1 MCLSNCN
8 PAPLSNGHLSNFLWR
23 SATVTPEWK
32 TSVAGTWSI
41 LPCKHS
47 VMILIFH
54 SRITVAFLHKK
65 LDNVQFPTDYQSS
78 LLHYACWNGGHDLS
92 RKLVDKYQCDP
103 YPENKWKYTPLH
115 WACKG
120 GSMDKETLLECFY
133 DHESTATDKEWA
145 LRLLSRHP
153 YPERVRKIRD
163 LVDYWS
169 DHDQTWQC
177 LRRHSYYLPH
187 FISPLEIC
195 HHFQTQAKL
204 FSVHQPHPYQWRH
217 PYALQLMTQTCIVYT
232 PRSRGYDSS
241 LGTKEIFFKMAKW
254 VDILLH

>member
-65 LDNVQFPTDYQSS
+65 LDNVQFPIDYQSS
-78 LLHYACWNGGHDLS
+78 LLHYACWNGWHDVS

-120 GSMDKETLLECFY
+120 GSMDKETCWSVFMIMSLPPLTRSELCDCCLDTPTPSEWGRSGIWLITGVTMIKPDNVY
-133 DHESTATDKEWA
+133 DVTHTIYHTLFLRERSAITSKHKLNYSVSTSPTLINDVTHMLSSSW
-145 LRLLSRHP
+145 LRPVLYIPL
-153 YPERVRKIRD
+153 D
-163 LVDYWS
+163 LGD
-169 DHDQTWQC
+169 
-177 LRRHSYYLPH
+177 
-187 FISPLEIC
+187 
-195 HHFQTQAKL
+195 
-204 FSVHQPHPYQWRH
+204 
-217 PYALQLMTQTCIVYT
+217 MIV
-232 PRSRGYDSS
+232 
-241 LGTKEIFFKMAKW
+241 
-254 VDILLH
+254 V